1 MEIRASFHA
10 ATLNLATNV
19 AKSDED
25 SIGSGGVDKV
35 IRQVQVCVITKKNLH
50 LCDLLFR
57 GSQNSVIRYIGRVG
71 YALNV
76 NEHI

>member
-25 SIGSGGVDKV
+25 SIGSGGVDEV
-35 IRQVQVCVITKKNLH
+35 IRQVQVCVITKKNCVCAICSFEGAETLLLH
-50 LCDLLFR
+50 
-57 GSQNSVIRYIGRVG
+57 I
-71 YALNV
+71 
-76 NEHI
+76 

>member
-35 IRQVQVCVITKKNLH
+35 IRQVQVCVITKKKIA
-50 LCDLLFR
+50 CVWFDLSRELKLLLD
-57 GSQNSVIRYIGRVG
+57 I
-71 YALNV
+71 
-76 NEHI
+76 

>member
-35 IRQVQVCVITKKNLH
+35 IRQVQVCVITKKI
-50 LCDLLFR
+50 CMCVICSFVGAETLL
-57 GSQNSVIRYIGRVG
+57 SDI
-71 YALNV
+71 
-76 NEHI
+76 